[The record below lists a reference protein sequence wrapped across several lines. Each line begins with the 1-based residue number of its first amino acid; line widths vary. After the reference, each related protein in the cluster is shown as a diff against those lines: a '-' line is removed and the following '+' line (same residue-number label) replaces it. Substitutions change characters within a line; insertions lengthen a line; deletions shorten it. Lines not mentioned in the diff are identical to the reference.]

1 MTNLLVFTDLAI
13 SVTSGKKLFC
23 KRYKRK
29 AAYVSHS
36 PDKRHPTL
44 FLSLHNPPCG
54 WIYVH
59 HCLKKHNKSLKVC
72 QTGQSNFTV

>member
-44 FLSLHNPPCG
+44 F
-54 WIYVH
+54 Y
-59 HCLKKHNKSLKVC
+59 HCMIHLVGGFMYI
-72 QTGQSNFTV
+72 TA